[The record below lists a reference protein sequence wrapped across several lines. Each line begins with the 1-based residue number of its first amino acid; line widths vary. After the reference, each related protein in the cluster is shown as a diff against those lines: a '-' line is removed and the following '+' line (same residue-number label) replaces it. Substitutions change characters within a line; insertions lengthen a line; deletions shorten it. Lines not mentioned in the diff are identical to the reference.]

1 MKILLYLPLHALTF
15 GLLSLLAGCATKL
28 PELASVSHLVEREQ
42 PSSLLANISPP
53 QPSLRLNH
61 LQLKGSHNSYH
72 RAPRIALS
80 RQWRYSHAPLDVQ
93 LETQGVR
100 QLELDVRYAR
110 GELFVTHLPIVDGRS
125 TCKRLVDCLARVKRW
140 SRGNPA
146 HLPVFV
152 MIEVKDDLAPARLHG
167 RLDAIDFAI
176 TRVFSRDELL
186 TPEDVV
192 GTSPSL
198 RSAVMERGWPTV
210 DESRGRIAFVM
221 MGPRRY
227 KHAYTENRPRLEGRV
242 MFVGEGSPDY
252 PYSSVLFYD
261 DPIAQHALITAAAK
275 QNFLVRTRADAR
287 QQLSVRRRDAALAS
301 GANFISTDFPDRR
314 YGWVELGGPSAGRC
328 NPLSASL
335 HCDARAL
342 LEQSE
347 AVGVASR

>member
-1 MKILLYLPLHALTF
+1 MKCSLPLTMQTLALSM
-15 GLLSLLAGCATKL
+15 LALAAGCATKL
-28 PELASVSHLVEREQ
+28 PELASVSHLAEREL
-42 PSSLLANISPP
+42 PRSLLANIATP

-72 RAPRIALS
+72 VAPRIALS

-93 LETQGVR
+93 LESQGVR

-140 SRGNPA
+140 SRANPA

-152 MIEVKDDLAPARLHG
+152 MLEVKDDLAPARLHG
-167 RLDAIDFAI
+167 RVDAIDFAI
-176 TRVFSRDELL
+176 TRVFSRAELL

-221 MGPRRY
+221 MGPRRH
-227 KHAYTENRPRLEGRV
+227 KRAYTENRPRLEGRV
-242 MFVGEGSPDY
+242 MFVAEGSTEH

-261 DPIAQHALITAAAK
+261 DPIAQRAQIAAATK
-275 QNFLVRTRADAR
+275 QNFLVRTRADAHQKR
-287 QQLSVRRRDAALAS
+287 NERRRDAALAS
-301 GANFISTDFPDRR
+301 GANFISTDFPDPRF
-314 YGWVELGGPSAGRC
+314 GWVELGGPSAGRC

-342 LEQSE
+342 LEESE
-347 AVGVASR
+347 PVGVASR